1 MKKIAVLTSGG
12 DSSGMNACIKYL
24 FDECKKNK
32 LNLVGVLH
40 GYNGLMKGEF
50 VELTKAKVDEY
61 FNQGGSFIKT
71 SRSEL
76 FKTDEGKALAL
87 EQLKKNKID
96 YLIVIGGNGSLCGAK
111 SLSKFYLNII
121 FLPGTIDNDIYYTDN
136 TIGFD
141 TAVNNAT
148 NAVDIMMDSMKSND
162 RGFVVEVMG
171 RKCPDIAI
179 QVGKKTNADLVVAD
193 PVSFDEI
200 LKKLLLKKLG
210 DAPLI
215 VVRENLVDVNSLAEF
230 LTNKLNKTFKSTIL
244 GYLQRGGNPTK
255 QEKLLTQK
263 LSKMAIKQIVLDKKT
278 MAIGT
283 KNGKTVAVDFTK

>member
-50 VELTKAKVDEY
+50 VALTKAKVDKY

-111 SLSKFYLNII
+111 SLSKFYPNII
-121 FLPGTIDNDIYYTDN
+121 FLPGTIDIDIYYTDN

-148 NAVDIMMDSMKSND
+148 KAVDIMMDSMKSND

-179 QVGKKTNADLVVAD
+179 QVGKNTNADLVVAD
-193 PVSFDEI
+193 PISFDEI
-200 LKKLLLKKLG
+200 LKKLQSKKLG

-215 VVRENLVDVNSLAEF
+215 VVRENLFDVNSLTEF

-244 GYLQRGGNPTK
+244 GYLQRGGSPTK

>member
-24 FDECKKNK
+24 FDECEKNK

-50 VELTKAKVDEY
+50 VALTKAKVDEN

-111 SLSKFYLNII
+111 SLSKFYPNII

-148 NAVDIMMDSMKSND
+148 KAVDIMMDSMKSND

-179 QVGKKTNADLVVAD
+179 QVGKNTNADLVVAD
-193 PVSFDEI
+193 PISFDEI
-200 LKKLLLKKLG
+200 LKKLQSKKLG

-215 VVRENLVDVNSLAEF
+215 VVRENLFDVNSLAEF

-263 LSKMAIKQIVLDKKT
+263 FSKMAIKQIVLDKKT

-283 KNGKTVAVDFTK
+283 KNGKIVAVDFTK